1 MDNLMDQINNYEEES
16 YQSNIS
22 LEEIDRRKNMVNE
35 LKNKFE
41 EVKFIEEEKNS
52 YQNVLLGVDE
62 LIFLA
67 NRL

>member
-1 MDNLMDQINNYEEES
+1 
-16 YQSNIS
+16 
-22 LEEIDRRKNMVNE
+22 MVNE

>member
-1 MDNLMDQINNYEEES
+1 
-16 YQSNIS
+16 
-22 LEEIDRRKNMVNE
+22 MVNE

-67 NRL
+67 NRLWREKIWRLIQSQRNDKSGTSICIKGNA